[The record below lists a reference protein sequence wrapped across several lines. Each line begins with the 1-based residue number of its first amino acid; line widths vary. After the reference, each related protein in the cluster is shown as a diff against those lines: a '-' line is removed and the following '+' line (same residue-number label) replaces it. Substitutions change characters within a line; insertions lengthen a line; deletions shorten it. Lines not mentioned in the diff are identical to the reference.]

1 MNQTF
6 FQNKKGFTLVE
17 LMIVVVIMGILV
29 AVAVPVYGAVTT
41 NAERKTCHANCRII
55 QEMAVNCRMIDI
67 ESSQYSAILKGNT
80 TVTIANQTEA
90 QAKLHTSFLANFDD
104 SQFPVCPT
112 GAQYQITVADGDPG
126 EFRVVC
132 SEHGDKEGNS
142 RLKSANSEA

>member
-1 MNQTF
+1 MNKAF

-29 AVAVPVYGAVTT
+29 AVAIPVYGAVTT

-67 ESSQYSAILKGNT
+67 ESSQYSAILKGST

-112 GAQYQITVADGDPG
+112 GAQYQITVVDGDPG

-132 SEHGDKEGNS
+132 SEHGDKEGKFPS
-142 RLKSANSEA
+142 

>member
-29 AVAVPVYGAVTT
+29 AVAIPVYGAVTT
-41 NAERKTCHANCRII
+41 NAERKTCHANCRTI
-55 QEMAVNCRMIDI
+55 QEMAVNYRMIDI
-67 ESSQYSAILKGNT
+67 ESSQYSAILKGST

-90 QAKLHTSFLANFDD
+90 QAKLQTSFLANFDD
-104 SQFPVCPT
+104 GQFPVCPT
-112 GAQYQITVADGDPG
+112 GAQYQITVVDGVPG

-132 SEHGDKEGNS
+132 TEHGDKEGNFPP
-142 RLKSANSEA
+142 